1 MRFACRPPVATGAT
15 CGSLADRAAPPAAS
29 TTRAYLR
36 EAYTGSPLL
45 SMLGEHVAAFHAG
58 VVPSGTWRT
67 KDGKYVVVGG
77 NGDSIYSRLMA
88 AVGRQD
94 MAADNPDY
102 ADNSRRCEREDEI
115 NEVLCIQSNAYGSGL
130 GHP

>member
-1 MRFACRPPVATGAT
+1 
-15 CGSLADRAAPPAAS
+15 
-29 TTRAYLR
+29 
-36 EAYTGSPLL
+36 
-45 SMLGEHVAAFHAG
+45 
-58 VVPSGTWRT
+58 
-67 KDGKYVVVGG
+67 VVGG

-115 NEVLCIQSNAYGSGL
+115 NEVLARSGRRA
-130 GHP
+130 

>member
-1 MRFACRPPVATGAT
+1 MDVQCRAHISKHSNLGQ
-15 CGSLADRAAPPAAS
+15 
-29 TTRAYLR
+29 
-36 EAYTGSPLL
+36 PLQQTNC
-45 SMLGEHVAAFHAG
+45 AG

-94 MAADNPDY
+94 MAADNPAY
-102 ADNSRRCEREDEI
+102 ADNSRRCEREAEI
-115 NEVLCIQSNAYGSGL
+115 NEASASSVALVDAA
-130 GHP
+130 

>member
-1 MRFACRPPVATGAT
+1 M
-15 CGSLADRAAPPAAS
+15 
-29 TTRAYLR
+29 
-36 EAYTGSPLL
+36 
-45 SMLGEHVAAFHAG
+45 
-58 VVPSGTWRT
+58 VPSGTWRT

-102 ADNSRRCEREDEI
+102 ADNSRRCEREGEI
-115 NEVLCIQSNAYGSGL
+115 NEVRAPALHLTMLFTSCATAVKRLLLWTCAQLPCYIAR
-130 GHP
+130 